1 MNKMIKDEIV
11 KLMQQ
16 LDSISEERREML
28 DTLTSAVNE
37 SLSKHNAVN
46 LLYVCTHNSRRSH
59 FGQVAGT
66 LAAAYFGLDSVK
78 CYSAGTELTAMNHNA
93 VKTLTD
99 FGFSV
104 SQSGNEKNPNYTFD
118 ADGVSPISCFSKR
131 FDDESIPRDNAIA
144 IMTCTDAEQ
153 NCPFI
158 PGAVRRIALPYQDPK
173 QSDGTGMEQQVYA
186 ERFLQIL
193 GEALYVF
200 SGLNR

>member
-1 MNKMIKDEIV
+1 MNEMIKDEIFQ
-11 KLMQQ
+11 LMQQ
-16 LDSISEERREML
+16 LSSISEQRRVML
-28 DTLTSAVNE
+28 DTLTSAVKE
-37 SLSKHNAVN
+37 SLSKHNTVN

-59 FGQVAGT
+59 FGQVAGA
-66 LAAAYFGLDSVK
+66 LAAAYFGVDSVK
-78 CYSAGTELTAMNHNA
+78 CYSAGTEVTAMNHNA
-93 VKTLTD
+93 VKTLID

-104 SQSGNEKNPNYTFD
+104 SQSGDEKNQNYTFD
-118 ADGVSPISCFSKR
+118 AEGVLPINCFSKR
-131 FDDESIPRDNAIA
+131 FDDDSIPKDNVIA

-158 PGAVRRIALPYQDPK
+158 PGAVCRIALPYQDPK

-186 ERFLQIL
+186 ERFRQIL

>member
-1 MNKMIKDEIV
+1 MSQ
-11 KLMQQ
+11 LMQQ
-16 LDSISEERREML
+16 LGSISEERRERL
-28 DTLTSAVNE
+28 DTLISAVNE
-37 SLSKHNAVN
+37 SLSKHNTAN

-66 LAAAYFGLDSVK
+66 LAAAYFGLDSIR
-78 CYSAGTELTAMNHNA
+78 CYSAGTEVTAMNHNA

-104 SQSGNEKNPNYTFD
+104 SLAGDENNQKYTFD
-118 ADGVSPISCFSKR
+118 AEGILPINCFSKR
-131 FDDESIPRDNAIA
+131 FDDESIPRDNVIA
-144 IMTCTDAEQ
+144 IMTCTEAEQ

-173 QSDGTGMEQQVYA
+173 QSDGTGMERQVYA
-186 ERFLQIL
+186 ERFRQIL